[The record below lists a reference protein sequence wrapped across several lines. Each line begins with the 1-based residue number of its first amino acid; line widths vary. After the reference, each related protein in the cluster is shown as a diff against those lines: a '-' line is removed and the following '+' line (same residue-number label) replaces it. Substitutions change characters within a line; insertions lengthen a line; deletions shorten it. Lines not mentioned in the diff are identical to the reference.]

1 MTHTEI
7 DNILQWAGTACLL
20 TMYVLMSFFPQLH
33 PWNIVAGV
41 CGGVLYL
48 AWTIRVANK
57 PQLMV
62 NAVAI
67 AIGLAGLYKAWG

>member
-1 MTHTEI
+1 MI
-7 DNILQWAGTACLL
+7 NNALQWTGTVCLL
-20 TMYVLMSFFPQLH
+20 TMYMLMSFAPHLH

-41 CGGVLYL
+41 LGGSCYL

-57 PQLMV
+57 PQLIV

-67 AIGLAGLYKAWG
+67 TIGVAGLFKAWG